1 MYRNARVHII
11 SMWSIVLLWTSSSLW
26 SQQDPHFTRYSF
38 VTDMMYN
45 PASVTRAD
53 KPKVVIFYR
62 DQWSGLRGAP
72 RTSGLSFETP
82 LSLNAGLG
90 FNCFQDRIG
99 FDNHF
104 AFQSNYAYRIA
115 LSSKYSLSIG
125 LKAGVSV
132 IHSDFSELSTPEPD
146 KNDPVY
152 LDGRRT
158 IIPRVGV
165 GFLVYSEKN
174 YLGLGVPAIAAFVPD
189 NGIYIQDEGVYL
201 SRHFYLTA
209 GHVFDIP
216 DSEFQIKPGV
226 FIKYHPA
233 APVQADIITQLWYK
247 DLLSFGLSYRT
258 GDAFAVM
265 LDISVMQGVVFSY
278 SYDMTYSDFTN
289 VGRNAHEII
298 LSVKLSKK
306 DRVIPSIH
314 KFPNISRF

>member
-1 MYRNARVHII
+1 MFL
-11 SMWSIVLLWTSSSLW
+11 SISSSLW

-45 PASVTRAD
+45 PAAVARSGQ
-53 KPKVVIFYR
+53 PKLVVFYR
-62 DQWSGLRGAP
+62 DQWSGLKGAP
-72 RTSGLSFETP
+72 RTPGLSFETP

-104 AFQSNYAYRIA
+104 AFQTNYAYRIA
-115 LSSKYSLSIG
+115 VSSTYSLSIG

-132 IHSDFSELSTPEPD
+132 IHSDFSDLITPEPD

-152 LDGRRT
+152 IDGRRT
-158 IIPRVGV
+158 IIPRVGM
-165 GFLVYSEKN
+165 GFFIHSEKN
-174 YLGLGVPAIAAFVPD
+174 YVGLGIPSIAAFVPE
-189 NGIYIQDEGVYL
+189 NGIFLHDDGIFL
-201 SRHFYLTA
+201 SRHFYLTG

-216 DSEFQIKPGV
+216 GSEFQIKPGV

-247 DLLSFGLSYRT
+247 DIWGTGLSYRT
-258 GDAFAVM
+258 GDAVAVM
-265 LDISVMQGVVFSY
+265 LDISVIEGVVLSY
-278 SYDMTYSDFTN
+278 AYDMTYSDFTN

-298 LSVKLSKK
+298 LSVSLSKR